1 MKQLDNEFTRYD
13 LSLDEIQKASVLSE
27 ETRAVMQNLLSE
39 SATQRLDLV
48 FDPNNPMIFTQ
59 EEAYIKGK
67 IDTLRYLLS
76 LTDSV

>member
-39 SATQRLDLV
+39 SATQKLDLV

-67 IDTLRYLLS
+67 IDILRYLLS
-76 LTDSV
+76 LADSV

>member
-39 SATQRLDLV
+39 SATQKLDLV
-48 FDPNNPMIFTQ
+48 FDPNNPMVFTQ

-67 IDTLRYLLS
+67 IDILRYLLS
-76 LTDSV
+76 LADSV

>member
-27 ETRAVMQNLLSE
+27 ETRALMQNLLSE
-39 SATQRLDLV
+39 SATQKLDLV

-67 IDTLRYLLS
+67 IDILRYLLS
-76 LTDSV
+76 LADSM